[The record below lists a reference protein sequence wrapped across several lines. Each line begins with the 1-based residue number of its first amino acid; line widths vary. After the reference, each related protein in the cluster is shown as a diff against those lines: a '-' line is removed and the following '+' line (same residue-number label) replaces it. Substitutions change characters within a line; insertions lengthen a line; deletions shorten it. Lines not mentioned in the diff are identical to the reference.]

1 MIKAIGTNKDIIRMV
16 TVNGG
21 DPTMT
26 NTTKTYYQTTFVADA
41 TSDIATMNADG
52 SEYLNYPA
60 GSCVL
65 DSFASDVYILNA
77 SQTEYVKL

>member
-26 NTTKTYYQTTFVADA
+26 NTSKTYYQTTFVADA

-60 GSCVL
+60 GSVIL
-65 DSFASDVYILNA
+65 DASTSDVYILNA
-77 SQTEYVKL
+77 SQTEYVKI

>member
-1 MIKAIGTNKDIIRMV
+1 MIKPMAFNENIKRV
-16 TVNGG
+16 VLWNGRQ
-21 DPTMT
+21 
-26 NTTKTYYQTTFVADA
+26 KYYPQTQFVADGTDDLA
-41 TSDIATMNADG
+41 DINETG

-65 DSFASDVYILNA
+65 DASTSDVYILNA